1 MLVVCKHKRNEG
13 GMLLAAA
20 VYSDMVTCELTA
32 QRVRQQ
38 QRVTEHFCSRR
49 LLRLENEIRYYSF
62 NLQAAFDVRR
72 QEGQGSLRLNAQA
85 DARMHDKQKRGTSYT
100 EPRNTS
106 HETEK
111 YVTRKKA
118 LGAHHTPLVE
128 RFGRNKCRIE

>member
-1 MLVVCKHKRNEG
+1 MI
-13 GMLLAAA
+13 
-20 VYSDMVTCELTA
+20 TCELAA

-49 LLRLENEIRYYSF
+49 LLRLENEIRNYSF

-85 DARMHDKQKRGTSYT
+85 DARMHVINLNRKEEHVAQ
-100 EPRNTS
+100 PRNTS

-111 YVTRKKA
+111 YV
-118 LGAHHTPLVE
+118 
-128 RFGRNKCRIE
+128 